1 MHLGFS
7 SMNTVHDPRPADLA
21 KILEE
26 AGFESLWYGEHSHIP
41 MARKTPYPPGGE
53 LPEPYKEMTA
63 STMASVLSTDLMKRK
78 CAPWNWVSRAS

>member
-26 AGFESLWYGEHSHIP
+26 AGFEAAGT
-41 MARKTPYPPGGE
+41 AFGGE
-53 LPEPYKEMTA
+53 GQIAAFVWIE
-63 STMASVLSTDLMKRK
+63 
-78 CAPWNWVSRAS
+78 APTSLR